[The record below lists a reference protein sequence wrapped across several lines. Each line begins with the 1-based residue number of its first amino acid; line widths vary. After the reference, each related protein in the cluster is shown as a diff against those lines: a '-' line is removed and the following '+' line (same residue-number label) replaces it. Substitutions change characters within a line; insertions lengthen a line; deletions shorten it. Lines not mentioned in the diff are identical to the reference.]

1 MALPASAPA
10 ARRRPVRT
18 VDAPRPA
25 PTRLSVVPR
34 RRPAV
39 GWFVV
44 LGGLVF
50 ALLLGVTV
58 FQTRLAQN
66 QLELDRVER
75 AVDAERE
82 RFDELRLQ
90 RAELRSP
97 AYLAAAAASIGMIPG
112 SDTAFVAVGPGVV
125 EAILVSTGGADPSV
139 GISADDPFSA
149 YGEVKALVSSSP

>member
-10 ARRRPVRT
+10 THRRPVRT

-112 SDTAFVAVGPGVV
+112 SDETMYMSPVSIHHSGRRPIASTAKTISSFARQARATGPC
-125 EAILVSTGGADPSV
+125 
-139 GISADDPFSA
+139 A
-149 YGEVKALVSSSP
+149 YGPSASR